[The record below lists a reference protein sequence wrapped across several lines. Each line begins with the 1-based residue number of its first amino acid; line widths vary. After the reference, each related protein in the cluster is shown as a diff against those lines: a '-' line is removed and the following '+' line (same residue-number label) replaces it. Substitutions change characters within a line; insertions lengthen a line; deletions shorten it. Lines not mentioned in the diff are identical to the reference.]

1 MVTEEESVTRYTV
14 DSDQVMLAASAA
26 RASITR
32 LQGEVQALN
41 SQLRALQSSW
51 SGPAA
56 SAFTSVHAAWHATQV
71 GVEHNLQNLSD
82 ALAYAG
88 RHYEEMEA
96 ANTRL
101 FLH

>member
-1 MVTEEESVTRYTV
+1 MTRYNV
-14 DSDQVMLAASAA
+14 DSEQVLLAATAA

-41 SQLRALQSSW
+41 SQLHALQSSW

-56 SAFTSVHAAWHATQV
+56 SAFTSVHSAWHATQV
-71 GVEHNLQNLSD
+71 GVEQNLQALSE
-82 ALAYAG
+82 ALGHAG